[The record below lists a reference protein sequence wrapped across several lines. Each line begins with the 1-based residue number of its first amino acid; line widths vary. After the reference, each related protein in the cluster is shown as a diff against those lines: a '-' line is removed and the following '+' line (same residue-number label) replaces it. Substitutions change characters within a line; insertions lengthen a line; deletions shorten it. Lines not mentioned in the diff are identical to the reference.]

1 MAYAA
6 RYRKTEKG
14 AEEISKRR
22 KNLDRRMRTM
32 LILIDPSK
40 TVGDLAAQAV
50 QLGVPPDFLQTMIRD
65 GFIAP
70 VGDTSGGAIDKASDE
85 ASDKPVPTDEF
96 ARFRKAQAF
105 MNETIVNAL
114 GIRSFM
120 FTLKLEHCATRADLA
135 AIEPE
140 YIKALRKGTDDTE
153 VRVIVQRLRELLA

>member
-1 MAYAA
+1 MAQAA
-6 RYRKTEKG
+6 RYAKTEKG

-32 LILIDPSK
+32 LILVDPAKSAAE
-40 TVGDLAAQAV
+40 LAAQAV
-50 QLGVPPDFLQTMIRD
+50 QLGVPPDFLQTMVRD

-70 VGDTSGGAIDKASDE
+70 VGEAAGSADGATAEI
-85 ASDKPVPTDEF
+85 PVPKDEF

-135 AIEPE
+135 AIAPD
-140 YIKALRKGTDDTE
+140 YIKALRKGTDDAE
-153 VRVIVQRLRELLA
+153 ARVIVDRLRELLA

>member
-14 AEEISKRR
+14 SEEISKRR

-32 LILIDPSK
+32 LILVDPSK
-40 TVGDLAAQAV
+40 SVGELAAQAV
-50 QLGVPPDFLQTMIRD
+50 QLGVPPDFLQTMVRD

-70 VGDTSGGAIDKASDE
+70 VGDTSGGAGDE
-85 ASDKPVPTDEF
+85 AVDTPVSTDEF

-135 AIEPE
+135 AIMPD
-140 YIKALRKGTDDTE
+140 YVKALRKGTDDTE
-153 VRVIVQRLRELLA
+153 ARVIVDRLRELLA

>member
-6 RYRKTEKG
+6 RYAKTEKG

-32 LILIDPSK
+32 LILVDPSK
-40 TVGDLAAQAV
+40 SADELAAQAV
-50 QLGVPPDFLQTMIRD
+50 QLGVPPDFLQTMVRD

-70 VGDTSGGAIDKASDE
+70 VSDASGGAGVE
-85 ASDKPVPTDEF
+85 AAETPLTQDEF

-120 FTLKLEHCATRADLA
+120 FTLKLEHCATRSELA
-135 AIEPE
+135 AIAPD
-140 YIKALRKGTDDTE
+140 YIKALRKGTDDAE
-153 VRVIVQRLRELLA
+153 ARVIADRLRELLA